1 VPVEAKEYVMAL
13 KQDFAAQVKAQ
24 TDIWRAQ
31 IKDYEER
38 VEQAGAKAQGDY
50 KNAVAE
56 METKAEDARKLFER
70 VQAAKEAAWQDMQSG
85 TQKAF
90 VELQRGWADA
100 LSRFR

>member
-1 VPVEAKEYVMAL
+1 MAL

-24 TDIWRAQ
+24 TSIWQAQ
-31 IKDYEER
+31 IKDYEEQ
-38 VEQAGAKAQGDY
+38 VEHAGAKAKVNY
-50 KNAVAE
+50 KKAVVE
-56 METKAEDARKLFER
+56 METKAEEGRKLFER
-70 VQAAKEAAWQDMQSG
+70 VQAAKEAAWKDMQGG